1 MTPKSS
7 FKKKEKKAISDIL
20 NITNKKITL
29 RETLLT
35 AEKGKLQI
43 EKEIANHIYNRP
55 VSRIHKGLSKFKN

>member
-43 EKEIANHIYNRP
+43 EKEIANHI
-55 VSRIHKGLSKFKN
+55 